1 MVERLGFEVVD
12 GGERVLVEDAAE
24 VAIYSAGESG
34 AFVDQGGVY
43 LDGVGTAFKGFDYVY
58 GGGDAATGVDS
69 HGFTNFPSNVGDDA
83 EGVGKE
89 GLAAEAA
96 TAHLDGGFVHGAGV
110 GGGDAVDAQFTGDA
124 DKGEDVC
131 LFLGVVVG
139 RNFDEEGSGAVTV
152 DAFEKLPE
160 GGWVMEHAE
169 AGGVWGADVELNA
182 LGQGSSPAVAL
193 AEFIDG
199 EAGDAENEG
208 SYGLLSE
215 IGFDDVDAEAGEA
228 EGIDEGLLSGS
239 SEEAGS
245 GVAGAG
251 VEGDGAADGVA
262 EAEIHEG
269 VEVGAVFVGACGY
282 AQGVWDGDAGQG
294 GAQGMVAGVVEGGE
308 ELPEELSA

>member
-1 MVERLGFEVVD
+1 M
-12 GGERVLVEDAAE
+12 VEDAAE
-24 VAIYSAGESG
+24 VAVYSAGQPR
-34 AFVDQGGVY
+34 AFVDESGVY
-43 LDGVGTAFKGFDYVY
+43 LDGVGAAFEGFEHVF

-69 HGFTNFPSNVGDDA
+69 HGFTNFSSNVGDDA

-89 GLAAEAA
+89 GLAAETAA
-96 TAHLDGGFVHGAGV
+96 AHLDGGFLHGAGV

-131 LFLGVVVG
+131 LFLGVVI
-139 RNFDEEGSGAVTV
+139 RRDFDEEGGGAVTV

-160 GGWVMEHAE
+160 GGWVVEHAE

-199 EAGDAENEG
+199 EAGYAENQG
-208 SYGLLSE
+208 GYGLLPQ

-228 EGIDEGLLSGS
+228 EGVYEGLLPGPA
-239 SEEAGS
+239 EEAGS
-245 GVAGAG
+245 GVAGTG

-294 GAQGMVAGVVEGGE
+294 GAQGRVAGVVEGGE
-308 ELPEELSA
+308 ELPEGLSA